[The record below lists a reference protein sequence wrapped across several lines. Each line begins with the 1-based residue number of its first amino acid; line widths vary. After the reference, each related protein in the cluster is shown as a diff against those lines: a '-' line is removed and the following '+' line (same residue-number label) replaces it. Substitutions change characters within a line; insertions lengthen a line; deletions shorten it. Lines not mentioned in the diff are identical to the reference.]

1 MSDPTYIIGIDLG
14 TTNSVM
20 AFTEARLDEDHE
32 PEIRVLKIPQLVGPG
47 SIGERESLPS
57 SVLLPGPYDVPEGGL
72 NVPWTLEC
80 SQAVGEFARDRGA
93 EIPHRLICSS
103 KSWLCHTG
111 VDRNK
116 PILPWDA
123 ETDQPK
129 LSPVATSAV
138 ILRHMK
144 ETWNHTMAR
153 DDTALQLE
161 NQEIVLTVPASF
173 DVVARNLTVEAAEM
187 AGLEDITL
195 LEEPQAA
202 FYAWIDHAKDQWRDR
217 ISVGDVVLVVDVG
230 GGTTDFSLIRVAQ
243 DQGELDLERIAVGEH
258 VLVGGDNMDLTLAY
272 AVAKNMTAKGH
283 KLNAH
288 QIKGL
293 CHGCRAAK
301 ERLLQD
307 TGIETVPIAILGRG
321 SSLIGGTLK
330 SEMTRQETD
339 RILTTGF
346 FPECELE
353 TPLQEARRTG
363 MRELGLAYSSD
374 PAVTRHLAHFLK
386 QQETLVLPTAVIFN
400 GGVMKAPGLRQRVI
414 DVLSSWFP
422 AGDHPPVREIEGA
435 GFDLAVAKGAAYYGL
450 ARRGRGIRIRGGL
463 AQTYYIG
470 IEAALPAVPGIPTPI
485 KALCVA
491 PFGME
496 EGTEAALP
504 EKEFGLVTGE
514 PVRFDF
520 LGSLSRRQD
529 ALGTVIEDWSGEIEQ
544 ITTLETRLEGES
556 GTVVPVTLNIHA
568 TEVGTLEIWCVSRQD
583 GRKFKLEFNVR
594 EKDLGAA

>member
-20 AFTEARLDEDHE
+20 AYTKARIEEENE
-32 PEIRVLKIPQLVGPG
+32 PEIRVFKIPQLVGPG
-47 SIGERESLPS
+47 SIGEREGLPS
-57 SVLLPGPYDVPEGGL
+57 SILLPGPHDVPDGGL
-72 NVPWTLEC
+72 DVPWTREH

-116 PILPWDA
+116 PILPWEGDA
-123 ETDQPK
+123 DQPK
-129 LSPVATSAV
+129 LSPVAASAV

-153 DDTALQLE
+153 ENPALQLE

-187 AGLEDITL
+187 AGLKDVIL

-202 FYAWIDHAKDQWRDR
+202 FYAWIDHAKAQWRDR

-243 DQGELDLERIAVGEH
+243 DQGELILERIAVGEH
-258 VLVGGDNMDLTLAY
+258 VLVGGDNMDLTLAH
-272 AVAKNMTAKGH
+272 AVAHSMAAKGH
-283 KLNAH
+283 KLDSH

-301 ERLLQD
+301 ERLLQGG
-307 TGIETVPIAILGRG
+307 GIETVPIAILGRG

-330 SEMTRQETD
+330 TELTRRDTD
-339 RILTTGF
+339 QILTNGF
-346 FPECELE
+346 FPECDLN
-353 TPLQEARRTG
+353 TPPQEARRTG

-400 GGVMKAPGLRQRVI
+400 GGVMKAPGLRKRVI
-414 DVLSSWFP
+414 DVLSSWCP
-422 AGDHPPVREIEGA
+422 SGDHTPVREIEGA
-435 GFDLAVAKGAAYYGL
+435 GFDLAVARGAAYYGL

-496 EGTEAALP
+496 EGTEASLP

-514 PVRFDF
+514 PVKFDF
-520 LGSLSRRQD
+520 LGSLSRRHD
-529 ALGTVIEDWSGEIEQ
+529 ALGTIIEDWTGEIEK
-544 ITTLETRLEGES
+544 ITSLETRLEGES
-556 GTVVPVTLNIHA
+556 DTLVPVILNIHA
-568 TEVGTLEIWCVSRQD
+568 TEIGTLEIWCVSRQD
-583 GRKFKLEFNVR
+583 DRKFKLEFNVR
-594 EKDLGAA
+594 EKDLGNV